1 MELAIAGGVLALGY
15 ALQNNSKNKQNSND
29 VTNAEVP
36 SVNNMYK
43 SNYSIE
49 TRSQE
54 QKKVEENHTKSKK
67 PIETNI
73 IPKHFNE
80 NTVMS
85 PAEIG
90 RAAELLIIF
99 KDRENPNYDKIK
111 KVIVDKCKKEKVWQ
125 DIQDL
130 VDKL

>member
-15 ALQNNSKNKQNSND
+15 ALQNNSKNKQNSDD

-54 QKKVEENHTKSKK
+54 QKK
-67 PIETNI
+67 
-73 IPKHFNE
+73 
-80 NTVMS
+80 
-85 PAEIG
+85 
-90 RAAELLIIF
+90 
-99 KDRENPNYDKIK
+99 
-111 KVIVDKCKKEKVWQ
+111 
-125 DIQDL
+125 
-130 VDKL
+130 